1 MKNGTSVTRI
11 YTVEYAH
18 RLQNHEGK
26 CKNLHGHSGRVE
38 LTFAAP
44 GMWGLGKS
52 GMVIDFGLID
62 TIVKDLIAK
71 FDHAAILEVTDPLAE
86 VVGGMDLKL
95 VTLDRPPTSEVL
107 CGVIASE
114 VSDRLDRVADGLTG
128 DERAR
133 FDSIELVSVKFSETA
148 RSCAELT

>member
-1 MKNGTSVTRI
+1 MKHGVSVTRT

-18 RLQNHEGK
+18 RLQRHSGK

-38 LTFAAP
+38 LTFAAL
-44 GMWGLGKS
+44 GMGGLGRS

-62 TIVKDLIAK
+62 TIVKDLIET
-71 FDHAAILEVTDPLAE
+71 FDHAAILEVTDPLAG
-86 VVGGMDLKL
+86 VIKGMDLKL
-95 VTLDRPPTSEVL
+95 VTIDRPPTSEVL
-107 CGVIASE
+107 CSVIASE
-114 VSDRLDRVADGLTG
+114 VSNLLDRAANGLTG

-133 FDSIELVSVKFSETA
+133 FDCIELVSVKFSETA

>member
-1 MKNGTSVTRI
+1 MKHGVSVTRT

-18 RLQNHEGK
+18 RLQRHSGK

-44 GMWGLGKS
+44 GMGGLGRS

-62 TIVKDLIAK
+62 TIVKDLIET
-71 FDHAAILEVTDPLAE
+71 FDHAAILEVTDPLAD
-86 VVGGMDLKL
+86 VVKRMDLKL
-95 VTLDRPPTSEVL
+95 VTIDRPPTSEVL
-107 CGVIASE
+107 CSVIASE
-114 VSDRLDRVADGLTG
+114 VSNLLDRVANGLAG
-128 DERAR
+128 ADRDKFEH
-133 FDSIELVSVKFSETA
+133 IELVSVKFSETA